1 MWAKQTKQP
10 AAGAEDGSGI
20 STPAT
25 AGGSARR
32 EDRAGNELL
41 RPSASSDARCSSAR
55 HARGVSGSGRNI
67 GESSARYSP
76 RIGDACASFE
86 ETIDGKRDEAADGAV
101 TDGASDG
108 ASDGGDSDDEFVGLY
123 WTAVEHRQAAN
134 AALSTAL
141 NRLGVGAKE
150 GRGDACLVGGSTRHG
165 GRSNDAE
172 EFGGGGKVE
181 GLGGRRRRSS
191 SWGNLAESQDPLQA
205 GEGDGSGRFARRQ
218 VGQVGCGEGGSGD
231 IATGSGR
238 LGEKETAAAAAA
250 AAAAA
255 DFAFPKYG
263 AASNGVACSGD
274 ESARPGH
281 RRRHSITCIDTE
293 LKELLDLVDLK
304 GEEAAEEAAEEGE
317 NGEAAGKSE
326 KEAEHP
332 ACREGHQ
339 GGMRRNG
346 GNGRNLVRRDTRG
359 RPGAIPTANATVRS
373 PAAAAVASPTGNNPA
388 SMRTSNPSP
397 RTHSGQLLANTH
409 AATSASPFARR
420 PARRRSQT
428 CIDTDLKEFLD
439 LIDSDEGDE
448 TDEGECV
455 PRDEREGREGGETG
469 KGEGGEGEGR
479 RVSFEFVTPEAASSA
494 RRTPNDLPLGYSAS
508 SPTPLSPASLI
519 SPSASPLTSPSAAAA
534 VAGFPQ
540 HAPAALAPNG
550 GASTPKG
557 GAMAVRAAAGGARRG
572 GCAGGDSSRVGVSR
586 SGGVAS
592 LWAAASHNPAIAQSC
607 RRPAAAAAGPPTAVA
622 VDRAAAMA
630 PAIAVAA
637 TDRATARPAN
647 SLRVNGRRL
656 SAGDLSALLGGSSF
670 ETSDSDYTSGYA
682 TGYPTKDTGVTMAVD
697 VTSSGGGSSSE
708 RSRQMCLNEARRIA
722 GVCYPSLAA
731 GSPAPGPPGPSGPA
745 GPASPPGHLAPLGS
759 VGPHAPPRPAS
770 IGKLLGGDI
779 TRLSESPRTPPRVG
793 QELPGNALPGSACE
807 LFPACGKLLRPGTP
821 GVPSLGGAGRAA
833 DGAVSNTV
841 AASSSLAAP
850 AGKGSQARAHHKRSS
865 SAVVVPQSCE
875 LMGQFSAGSGRIS
888 SMSAYSPISA
898 AVQKGACATRPLR
911 ETASAR
917 ALNVNSIAHALETAQ
932 LGQAYAKHPEIA

>member
-469 KGEGGEGEGR
+469 KA
-479 RVSFEFVTPEAASSA
+479 PD
-494 RRTPNDLPLGYSAS
+494 DLPLGYSAS

-592 LWAAASHNPAIAQSC
+592 L
-607 RRPAAAAAGPPTAVA
+607 
-622 VDRAAAMA
+622 
-630 PAIAVAA
+630 
-637 TDRATARPAN
+637 ATARPAN

-865 SAVVVPQSCE
+865 SAVVVPQSFE
-875 LMGQFSAGSGRIS
+875 AQ
-888 SMSAYSPISA
+888 
-898 AVQKGACATRPLR
+898 
-911 ETASAR
+911 ASAC
-917 ALNVNSIAHALETAQ
+917 VNWQQFPSSTLWSFQHAASITARD
-932 LGQAYAKHPEIA
+932 